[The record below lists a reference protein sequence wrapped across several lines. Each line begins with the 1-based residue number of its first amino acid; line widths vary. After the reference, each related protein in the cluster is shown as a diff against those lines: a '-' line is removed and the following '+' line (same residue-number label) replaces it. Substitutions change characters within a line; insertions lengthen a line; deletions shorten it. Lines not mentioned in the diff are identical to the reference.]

1 MLGRS
6 RTSRAVE
13 IHVAGIMG
21 TLYDI
26 HARMNQSPILLRV
39 QVQTHGKFGL
49 DQTPTPWLG
58 KKRAI
63 ILWMI
68 LTVLQVR

>member
-1 MLGRS
+1 M
-6 RTSRAVE
+6 E

-21 TLYDI
+21 TLYGI
-26 HARMNQSPILLRV
+26 HARMNQSLILLRV

-58 KKRAI
+58 KKKGHHFVDD
-63 ILWMI
+63 LDSF
-68 LTVLQVR
+68 TG